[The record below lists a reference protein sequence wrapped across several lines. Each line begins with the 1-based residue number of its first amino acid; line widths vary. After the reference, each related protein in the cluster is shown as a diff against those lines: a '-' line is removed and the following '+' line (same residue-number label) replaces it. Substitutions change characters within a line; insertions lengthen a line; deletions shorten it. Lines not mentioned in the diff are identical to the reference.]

1 MDQKL
6 RDEFRAYK
14 VETDDRIK
22 RLEAAVKALTASK
35 DDAEGNAAQKAAPK
49 PTASSE
55 AKS

>member
-22 RLEAAVKALTASK
+22 RLEAALKALTEPK
-35 DDAEGNAAQKAAPK
+35 DVDGAQKAKA
-49 PTASSE
+49 
-55 AKS
+55 